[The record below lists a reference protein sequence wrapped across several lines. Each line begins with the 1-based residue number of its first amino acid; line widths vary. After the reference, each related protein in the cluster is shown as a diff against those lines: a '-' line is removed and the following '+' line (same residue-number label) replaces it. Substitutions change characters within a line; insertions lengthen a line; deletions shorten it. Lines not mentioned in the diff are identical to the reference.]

1 MNDCII
7 EKMLSGE
14 PEPEPANLWVDIKD
28 RKLVI
33 RSRDRVNV
41 AHGYSAQ
48 PGSRIVAAQCTVAPA
63 AVNRHPHANI
73 ALYLLVLQKVPSE
86 GS

>member
-1 MNDCII
+1 MTSPRTWRQFLDMNDCII

-41 AHGYSAQ
+41 ATVTQHSQDLALWLLSA
-48 PGSRIVAAQCTVAPA
+48 PW
-63 AVNRHPHANI
+63 
-73 ALYLLVLQKVPSE
+73 LQQL
-86 GS
+86 